1 MPVLATMLPTC
12 RRVVKDSVVVT
23 YEFEFNDITYA
34 LLDVYNVAVF
44 TNAFAEIDVALT
56 APATFA
62 QPVLI
67 SKFAVKFCV

>member
-1 MPVLATMLPTC
+1 L
-12 RRVVKDSVVVT
+12 
-23 YEFEFNDITYA
+23 EFNDITYA